1 MGKQSGN
8 SKIGAVLVVGGG
20 IGGIQTALDL
30 AESGYYVYLVEK
42 SPSIGGVMSQLDKT
56 FPTNDCSM
64 CILSPKLV
72 ECGRHL
78 NIELLTYSEVLDIKG
93 EPGNFTASVRKK
105 ARFVDGTKCTGCG
118 LCVEGCPIIMKN
130 EYDQGLSK
138 RKAIYTPFLQ
148 SVPNTYVIDKREE
161 RPCKAACKEA
171 CPIHMNVL
179 GYIALIAEGKIKEAY
194 ELIRSTNPLPAVCGW
209 VCYAPCEQACN
220 RGQLD
225 EPMAIRE
232 LKRFVTDQ
240 IDIDSL
246 EVPDITRN
254 GKKVAIVG
262 SGPAGLAAAH
272 DLALQGYEITIFEAL
287 SEPGGMLRFGIPE
300 YRLPKD
306 VLNKE
311 IEYIKRLGVEVKVNA
326 KIGGKIQLEEL
337 KGSYQAIFIATGAHE
352 STKLNIPGEDS
363 HGVIHAIDFLRDI
376 NMGRKVDIGKKVAV
390 IGGGNTAI
398 DASRVT
404 RRLGAKVKVIY
415 RRSRT
420 EMPATPAEVKGA
432 EEEGI
437 ELIFLTNP
445 TKIITEDGKV
455 SKMECIKM
463 ELGEPD
469 ASGRRRPIPIE
480 GSEFVLEVDTVI
492 TALGQVPV
500 LGFAKEL
507 GIEIS
512 GRGTISTDEALA
524 TNVEGIFAGG
534 DVVTG
539 PSIAIEA
546 IAAGK
551 KAALS
556 IDEYLQGEP
565 LSSKEDKRQP
575 EELSAGEVS
584 ALKLRFP
591 SENKM
596 PMKELEP
603 KERIKDFREIEQ
615 GYSVSEAKEEAGR
628 CLAWQIEGC
637 FECGE
642 CKTRC
647 TAKAINYEMQDEYVD
662 LNVGSV
668 VFSTGYD
675 LFDPSV
681 QYELGYRKYP
691 NVVTSIEFERIL
703 SATGPFQ
710 GTLLRLSD
718 LTPPQK
724 IAFIQCV
731 GSRDPSHDRPYCSSV
746 CCTYAIKE
754 AIIAKEHSSIPLDIT
769 VFFMDIRTY
778 GKDFDKYYERAKEES
793 GIDFI
798 RSKVYNIESA
808 DNTGDLVVKFA
819 AEDGVVKTKKFNMV
833 VLSVGFQ
840 SSPEFVELAK
850 KVGIQINPYGFCQTK
865 PFLPMETSKPG
876 IFVCGALSAP
886 KDIPETVMQASGA
899 AGEIST
905 LLAPA
910 RGTLTKTKEYPPE
923 RDISGEEPRVG
934 VFICHCGINIGG
946 YVNVP
951 EVTEF
956 AETLPNV
963 AYAERNLFTCSQDT
977 QEKIKKAIEEH
988 KLNRVVVASCTPRTH
1003 EPMFRE
1009 TIRETGLNPYL
1020 FEMANI
1026 RDQCSWVHMHE
1037 PEKATEKA
1045 KDLVRMAVAKAR
1057 LIEPLKLVALPVN
1070 RRALVIGGGVAGMTS
1085 ALTLAE
1091 QGFEVCLIERSNVLG
1106 GVARRIYYN
1115 LDGDDVQQF
1124 LDELIN
1130 KVQEHPK
1137 IRVYTDTWIVDVHG
1151 YVGNFTTE
1159 IMRYRGRVVEKI
1171 DHGVTI
1177 IATGAEEHKTDEYL
1191 YGRDPRVLTQS
1202 ELEEEIV
1209 KKSPDIVGC
1218 DNLVMIQCVGSR
1230 NDERPYCSRVC
1241 CNKAIKNA
1249 LKLKELKPEMNIYI
1263 LYRDVRTY
1271 GFYEQYYE
1279 EARQKGIV
1287 FLCYDLENKPRVR
1300 QIRKDSQFLLR
1311 VEVNDPVLGEDV
1323 AIDADILALSVA
1335 MVPSPEVSELAM
1347 LYKVPVNEDGFFL
1360 EAHVK
1365 LRPVDFATDGVFV
1378 CGLAHAPKSLEESI
1392 AQAKAAASRATIVL
1406 VKDAVI
1412 GEGIVASVDE
1422 NLCSGCGVCEVVCPY
1437 GAIAVDRERGV
1448 SVVNEALCKG
1458 CGTCC
1463 AACPSGAVQQRGF
1476 TREEISAMLGAAL
1489 AGARK

>member
-8 SKIGAVLVVGGG
+8 GKIGAVLVVGGG
-20 IGGIQTALDL
+20 IGGIQAALDL

-64 CILSPKLV
+64 CVLSPKLV

-130 EYDQGLSK
+130 EYDQGLRE

-194 ELIRSTNPLPAVCGW
+194 ELIRSTNPLPAVCGR

-246 EVPDITRN
+246 EVPEITRN

-272 DLALQGYEITIFEAL
+272 DLAIQGYEITIFEAL
-287 SEPGGMLRFGIPE
+287 PEPGGMLRFGIPE

-311 IEYIKRLGVEVKVNA
+311 IEYIKRLGVEVKVNT
-326 KIGGKIQLEEL
+326 KIGGEIQLEEL
-337 KGSYQAIFIATGAHE
+337 KRSYQAIFIATGAHE
-352 STKLNIPGEDS
+352 STKLNIPREDS
-363 HGVIHAIDFLRDI
+363 HGVIHATDFLRDI
-376 NMGRKVDIGKKVAV
+376 NMGRKVDIGQKVAV

-404 RRLGAKVKVIY
+404 RRLGVEVKVIY
-415 RRSRT
+415 RRSRA

-469 ASGRRRPIPIE
+469 ASGRRRPIPIV

-500 LGFAKEL
+500 LGFAKEW

-546 IAAGK
+546 IATGK

-556 IDEYLQGEP
+556 IDEYLRGEP

-603 KERIKDFREIEQ
+603 KERIKDFREVEQ

-628 CLAWQIEGC
+628 CLASQIEGC

-642 CKTRC
+642 CETRC

-668 VFSTGYD
+668 VFSAGYD

-778 GKDFDKYYERAKEES
+778 GKDFDRYYERGKEES
-793 GIDFI
+793 GIRFI
-798 RSKVYNIESA
+798 RSKVYSIEAVDS
-808 DNTGDLVVKFA
+808 TGDLVVKFTT
-819 AEDGVVKTKKFNMV
+819 EDGVIKTEKFSMV

-840 SSPEFVELAK
+840 SSPELVKLAK
-850 KVGIQINPYGFCQTK
+850 KVGIQLNPYGFCQTK
-865 PFLPMETSKPG
+865 PFSPMETSKSG
-876 IFVCGALSAP
+876 IFVCGAFSAP

-923 RDISGEEPRVG
+923 RDISGEESRVG

-956 AETLPNV
+956 AGTLPNV
-963 AYAERNLFTCSQDT
+963 AHAERNLFTCSQDT

-1009 TIRETGLNPYL
+1009 TIREAGLNPYL

-1057 LIEPLKLVALPVN
+1057 LIEPLKPVALPVN

-1091 QGFEVCLIERSNVLG
+1091 QGFEVYLIERSNALG
-1106 GVARRIYYN
+1106 GVARRIHYN
-1115 LDGDDVQQF
+1115 IDDEDVQQF
-1124 LDELIN
+1124 LDKLI
-1130 KVQEHPK
+1130 KQVQEHPK

-1191 YGRDPRVLTQS
+1191 YGRDPRVLTQL

-1209 KKSPDIVGC
+1209 GKNPDIINC
-1218 DNLVMIQCVGSR
+1218 DNVVMIQCVGSR

-1241 CNKAIKNA
+1241 CNEAIKNA

-1279 EARQKGIV
+1279 EARQKGII
-1287 FLCYDLENKPRVR
+1287 FLHYDLEDKPQVS
-1300 QIRKDSQFLLR
+1300 QERKGGQLLLR
-1311 VEVNDPVLGEDV
+1311 VQVKDKVLGDEI

>member
-1 MGKQSGN
+1 M
-8 SKIGAVLVVGGG
+8 A
-20 IGGIQTALDL
+20 
-30 AESGYYVYLVEK
+30 
-42 SPSIGGVMSQLDKT
+42 QLDKT

-93 EPGNFTASVRKK
+93 APGNFTVSVRKK

-118 LCVEGCPIIMKN
+118 LCAQGCPIIMKN
-130 EYDQGLSK
+130 EYDQGLRE

-148 SVPNTYVIDKREE
+148 SVPSTYAIDKREE
-161 RPCKAACKEA
+161 RPCEAACREA

-179 GYIALIAEGKIKEAY
+179 GYINLIANGRIKEAY
-194 ELIRSTNPLPAVCGW
+194 DLIRSTNPLPAVCGR
-209 VCYAPCEQACN
+209 VCYAPCEKACN

-225 EPMAIRE
+225 DPMAIRE

-240 IDIDSL
+240 IDIESL

-262 SGPAGLAAAH
+262 SGPAGLASAH
-272 DLALQGYEITIFEAL
+272 DLARQGYEITIFEAL
-287 SEPGGMLRFGIPE
+287 PEPGGMLRFGIPE

-306 VLNKE
+306 VLNQE
-311 IEYIKRLGVEVKVNA
+311 IEYIKRLGVEIKVDT
-326 KIGGKIQLEEL
+326 KIGREIQLEEL
-337 KGSYQAIFIATGAHE
+337 KKSYQAIFVATGAHE

-363 HGVIHAIDFLRDI
+363 QGVIPAIDFLRDT
-376 NMGRKVDIGKKVAV
+376 NMGRQVDVGQKVAV
-390 IGGGNTAI
+390 IGGGNTAV
-398 DASRVT
+398 DAARVA
-404 RRLGAKVKVIY
+404 RRLGAEVKVVY
-415 RRSRT
+415 RRSRA
-420 EMPATPAEVKGA
+420 EMPATPAEVHGA

-437 ELIFLTNP
+437 ELMFLTNP
-445 TKIITEDGKV
+445 TKIVAVDGKV
-455 SKMECIKM
+455 SGIECIKM
-463 ELGEPD
+463 KLGEPD

-480 GSEFVLEVDTVI
+480 GSESVLEVDTVI
-492 TALGQVPV
+492 TALGQVSV

-551 KAALS
+551 RAALS
-556 IDEYLQGEP
+556 IDEYLRGEP
-565 LSSKEDKRQP
+565 LSSKEEKRQP
-575 EELSAGEVS
+575 EELSAEEVS
-584 ALKLRFP
+584 ALKSCFP
-591 SENKM
+591 SQSKV
-596 PMKELEP
+596 PMKESDP
-603 KERIKDFREIEQ
+603 KERIRDSREVEQ
-615 GYSVSEAKEEAGR
+615 GYSISEAQAEAER
-628 CLAWQIEGC
+628 CLATQIEGC
-637 FECGE
+637 IDCHECE
-642 CKTRC
+642 RRC

-662 LNVGSV
+662 LNVGAV
-668 VFSTGYD
+668 VLSTGYD

-691 NVVTSIEFERIL
+691 NVVTSLEFERIL

-731 GSRDPSHDRPYCSSV
+731 GSRDPSHNRPYCSSV

-754 AIIAKEHSSIPLDIT
+754 AIIAKEHSTVPLDIT
-769 VFFMDIRTY
+769 IFFMDIRTH
-778 GKDFDKYYERAKEES
+778 GKDFDKYYERAKKES
-793 GIDFI
+793 GIDFV
-798 RSKVYNIESA
+798 RSKVYSVESA
-808 DNTGDLVVKFA
+808 DSTGDLIVKFA
-819 AEDGVVKTKKFNMV
+819 AEDGAVKTEKFNMV
-833 VLSVGFQ
+833 VLSAGFEP
-840 SSPEFVELAK
+840 SPASVSLARK
-850 KVGIQINPYGFCQTK
+850 LGIQLNPYGFCQTR
-865 PFLPMETSKPG
+865 PFLPMQTSEPG

-886 KDIPETVMQASGA
+886 KDIPETVMEASGA
-899 AGEIST
+899 AGEISA

-910 RGTLTKTKEYPPE
+910 RGTLTRKKEYPPE
-923 RDISGEEPRVG
+923 RDIRGEEPRIG

-951 EVTEF
+951 EVAEF
-956 AETLPNV
+956 AGTLPNV
-963 AYAERNLFTCSQDT
+963 AHAERNLFTCSQDT

-988 KLNRVVVASCTPRTH
+988 KLNRVIVASCTPRTH

-1009 TIRETGLNPYL
+1009 TIREAGLNPYL

-1037 PEKATEKA
+1037 PEKATQKA
-1045 KDLVRMAVAKAR
+1045 KDLVRMAIAKAR
-1057 LIEPLKLVALPVN
+1057 LIEPLEPLSLPVN

-1091 QGFEVCLIERSNVLG
+1091 QGFEVCLIERSSVLG
-1106 GVARRIYYN
+1106 GVARGIYYN
-1115 LDGDDVQQF
+1115 LDGGNVQQF
-1124 LDELIN
+1124 LEELVN
-1130 KVQEHPK
+1130 KVQEHPN
-1137 IRVYTDTWIVDVHG
+1137 IVVYTDTWIVDVHG

-1177 IATGAEEHKTDEYL
+1177 IATGAEEYKPDEYL

-1202 ELEEEIV
+1202 ELEAEIV
-1209 KKSPDIVGC
+1209 KESPDVVGC

-1279 EARQKGIV
+1279 EARRKGII
-1287 FLCYDLENKPRVR
+1287 FLRYDLEDKPRVR
-1300 QIRKDSQFLLR
+1300 QMRKDGQFLLR
-1311 VEVNDPVLGEDV
+1311 VEVRDTVLGEDL
-1323 AIDADILALSVA
+1323 AIEADILALSVA
-1335 MVPSPEVSELAM
+1335 MVPSPEASEIAM
-1347 LYKVPVNEDGFFL
+1347 LYKVPLNEDGFFL

-1412 GEGIVASVDE
+1412 GEGIVASVNE
-1422 NLCSGCGVCEVVCPY
+1422 RLCSGCGICEAMCPY
-1437 GAIAVDRERGV
+1437 SAIAVDRDRGV
-1448 SVVNEALCKG
+1448 SVVNQALCKG

-1476 TREEISAMLGAAL
+1476 TREEISEVLSAAL
-1489 AGARK
+1489 AGI

>member
-1 MGKQSGN
+1 MGKQHGN
-8 SKIGAVLVVGGG
+8 GKIGAVLVVGGG

-93 EPGNFTASVRKK
+93 EPGNFTASVKKK
-105 ARFVDGTKCTGCG
+105 ARFVDGAKCTGCG

-130 EYDQGLSK
+130 EYDQGLRE

-148 SVPNTYVIDKREE
+148 AVPNTYVIDKREE
-161 RPCKAACKEA
+161 RLCRAACQEA

-179 GYIALIAEGKIKEAY
+179 GYIALIAEGRIKEAY
-194 ELIRSTNPLPAVCGW
+194 DLIRSTNPLPAVCGW
-209 VCYAPCEQACN
+209 ICYAPCEQVCN

-225 EPMAIRE
+225 DPLAIRE

-254 GKKVAIVG
+254 GKKVVIVG

-287 SEPGGMLRFGIPE
+287 PEPGGMLRFGIPE

-311 IEYIKRLGVEVKVNA
+311 IEYIKRLGVEVKVNTR
-326 KIGGKIQLEEL
+326 IGGEIQLKEL
-337 KGSYQAIFIATGAHE
+337 KKSYQAIFIATGAHE

-363 HGVIHAIDFLRDI
+363 HGVIHAIDFLRNI
-376 NMGRKVDIGKKVAV
+376 NMGKKVNIGQKVAV
-390 IGGGNTAI
+390 IGGGSTAI
-398 DASRVT
+398 DASRVA

-415 RRSRT
+415 RRSRI
-420 EMPATPAEVKGA
+420 EMPAIPAEVKDA

-445 TKIITEDGKV
+445 TKIITKDGKV
-455 SKMECIKM
+455 SKMKCIKM

-480 GSEFVLEVDTVI
+480 GSEFLIEAETVI
-492 TALGQVPV
+492 TAVGQVPA

-512 GRGTISTDEALA
+512 ERGIISTDEALA

-534 DVVTG
+534 DAVTG
-539 PSIAIEA
+539 PSIVIEA

-556 IDEYLQGEP
+556 IDEYLRGEP
-565 LSSKEDKRQP
+565 LSSKKDKRQP
-575 EELSAGEVS
+575 EEISAGEVS
-584 ALKLRFP
+584 ILKSRFP
-591 SENKM
+591 TKNRI
-596 PMKELEP
+596 PIQELEP
-603 KERIKDFREIEQ
+603 TKRIKDFREVEQ
-615 GYSVSEAKEEAGR
+615 GYSISEAQEEAER
-628 CLAWQIEGC
+628 CLASQIEGC
-637 FECGE
+637 IGCHECE
-642 CKTRC
+642 TRC
-647 TAKAINYEMQDEYVD
+647 TAKAINYNMQDEYIG
-662 LNVGSV
+662 LNVGAV
-668 VFSTGYD
+668 VFSTGYE
-675 LFDPSV
+675 LFDPSI

-754 AIIAKEHSSIPLDIT
+754 AIIAKEHSTIPLDIT
-769 VFFMDIRTY
+769 IFFMDIRTY
-778 GKDFDKYYERAKEES
+778 GKDFDKYYERAKKES
-793 GIDFI
+793 GIDFV
-798 RSKVYNIESA
+798 RSKIYNIESA
-808 DNTGDLVVKFA
+808 DSTGDLIVKFA
-819 AEDGVVKTKKFNMV
+819 AEDGVVKTEKFNMV

-840 SSPEFVELAK
+840 SSPEFVEFARTF
-850 KVGIQINPYGFCQTK
+850 GIQLNPYGFCQAK
-865 PFLPMETSKPG
+865 PFSPMETSKTG

-886 KDIPETVMQASGA
+886 KDIPETVVQASGV
-899 AGEIST
+899 AGDIST
-905 LLAPA
+905 LLASA

-923 RDISGEEPRVG
+923 RDVSEEEPRIG

-951 EVTEF
+951 EVNEF
-956 AETLPNV
+956 AGTLPNV
-963 AYAERNLFTCSQDT
+963 VHAERNLFTCSQDT
-977 QEKIKKAIEEH
+977 QEKIKKAIKEH
-988 KLNRVVVASCTPRTH
+988 KLNRVIVASCTPRTH
-1003 EPMFRE
+1003 EPLFRE
-1009 TIRETGLNPYL
+1009 TIREAGLNPYL

-1037 PEKATEKA
+1037 PDKATEKA
-1045 KDLVRMAVAKAR
+1045 KDLVRMAVAKASM
-1057 LIEPLKLVALPVN
+1057 IEPLKPLSLPVN
-1070 RRALVIGGGVAGMTS
+1070 RSALVIGGGIAGMVS
-1085 ALTLAE
+1085 ASTLAD
-1091 QGFEVCLIERSNVLG
+1091 QGFEVCLVERNSMLG
-1106 GVARRIYYN
+1106 GIARRINYN
-1115 LDGDDVQQF
+1115 LGGDDVQQF
-1124 LDELIN
+1124 IDELIN
-1130 KVQEHPK
+1130 KIQKHPNIK
-1137 IRVYTDTWIVDVHG
+1137 VYTDTWIVDVHG

-1171 DHGVTI
+1171 NHGVTI
-1177 IATGAEEHKTDEYL
+1177 IATGAQEYKPDEYL
-1191 YGRDPRVLTQS
+1191 YGRDPRVLTQL

-1209 KKSPDIVGC
+1209 KENPDVVNC
-1218 DNLVMIQCVGSR
+1218 DNLVMIQCVGCR

-1241 CNKAIKNA
+1241 CNGAIKNA
-1249 LKLKELKPEMNIYI
+1249 LKLKEMKPEMNIYI
-1263 LYRDVRTY
+1263 IYRDIRTY
-1271 GFYEQYYE
+1271 GFYEEYYQ
-1279 EARQKGIV
+1279 EARRKGVI
-1287 FLCYDLENKPRVR
+1287 FLNYDLADKP
-1300 QIRKDSQFLLR
+1300 QIKQERKDNRLLLR
-1311 VEVNDPVLGEDV
+1311 IQVKDKMLGDEI
-1323 AIDADILALSVA
+1323 AIDADIVALSVA
-1335 MVPSPEVSELAM
+1335 MVPATDASELAM

-1378 CGLAHAPKSLEESI
+1378 CGLAHAPKSIEESI
-1392 AQAKAAASRATIVL
+1392 AQAKAAASRATTIL
-1406 VKDAVI
+1406 VKDVI
-1412 GEGIVASVDE
+1412 VGEGIVASVDE
-1422 NLCSGCGVCEVVCPY
+1422 NLCSGCGICEAVCPY
-1437 GAIAVDRERGV
+1437 GAIAVDQEKGV

-1476 TREEISAMLGAAL
+1476 TRGEISAMLSAAL
-1489 AGARK
+1489 VGK